1 MHSERQHQR
10 DRGIDR
16 APTRHDAPTSP
27 WSDLSLSVPNT
38 RSGEAIVSF
47 VECALVELTHE
58 EVGAEYVSAN
68 VWGAKRTQFI
78 AIDDVGETFQKRHYD
93 ERLGWHEQRISRE
106 DVREELVNRLSRTFS
121 LATNRSHGASVTEPD
136 TFAVKARQKLQHETR

>member
-16 APTRHDAPTSP
+16 ASAHHDAPTSP
-27 WSDLSLSVPNT
+27 WSDLRLSVPNT
-38 RSGEAIVSF
+38 RSGESIVSF
-47 VECALVELTHE
+47 VECVLVELTHE
-58 EVGAEYVSAN
+58 EVGAEYVSGN

-93 ERLGWHEQRISRE
+93 ERLGWHESTVSRQA
-106 DVREELVNRLSRTFS
+106 VRDELIDRLTRSSS
-121 LATNRSHGASVTEPD
+121 LASDRSHDAPVDGAD
-136 TFAVKARQKLQHETR
+136 TFRVKPTRELRRD